1 MKIKYLSGNRLY
13 YAFLAGG
20 HAVIRD
26 QAYLNKINVFPVP
39 DADTGTNLASTM
51 RFIAARAKAFHSPKS
66 TLDSIADAAISG
78 ARGNSGLI
86 FAQFLYGLAQEI
98 RNDLRISTKAF
109 GESVRRSVT
118 YARTAVVHPV
128 EGTMIT
134 LIHDWAEAVYRERQ
148 KMSDFSELLSHS
160 LHIAQASLKE
170 TPKKLAVLRRAG
182 VVDAGAKGFVDFLE
196 GVVHFIKRGNI
207 KRLLTER
214 AATAETPPVVH
225 AHRSDIRRRY
235 CSEALMTGTHLDVE
249 GIRKVVASFG
259 ESAIV
264 AGSEEKARIHVHTDA
279 PADLFYRLK
288 DFGAIAE
295 IKADDMIRQ
304 YEASHRPKSKIAL
317 VVDSAC
323 DLPPA
328 FFDEHQIHIIPF
340 QLTFGDSLFLDKVT
354 ITPDQFYTLLQ
365 TSPHH
370 PQSSQPSPA
379 SVQSLFAFLASHY
392 ESVIAVTISSGLT
405 GMYGLC
411 LKAAES
417 LPGTKISVIDSKHLS
432 VTHGLIMERVVES
445 LRKGMSHDEIERSAQ
460 GWIAKTKLLVDI
472 ATLKYLVRGGRVSP
486 LKGLVAGLLNLKPI
500 ISLDAEGKAVAEG
513 KSFSRRN
520 NMKKILG
527 MVREFVA
534 AGKVHSFAIVH
545 ALNPERAA
553 RYAEAMAGIIG
564 KGPDFVMDVSPAIG
578 VHNGIGVVGIA
589 LMHE

>member
-1 MKIKYLSGNRLY
+1 MKIRYLSGNRLY

-20 HAVIRD
+20 DAVIRD

-78 ARGNSGLI
+78 ARGNSGII
-86 FAQFLYGLAQEI
+86 FAQFLYGIAQEI
-98 RNDLRISTKAF
+98 KNDLRISTKAF
-109 GESVRRSVT
+109 GESVRHAVR
-118 YARTAVVHPV
+118 YARSAIVHPV
-128 EGTMIT
+128 DGTMIT

-148 KMSDFSELLSHS
+148 KTSDFAELLSHS
-160 LHIAQASLKE
+160 LQIAQKSLKE
-170 TPKKLAVLRRAG
+170 TPKKLAVLRKAG

-207 KRLLTER
+207 KLLLTDR
-214 AATAETPPVVH
+214 SGATEALPVVR
-225 AHRSDIRRRY
+225 AHKSDIRKRY
-235 CSEALMTGTHLDVE
+235 CSEALMTGTGLDVDA
-249 GIRKVVASFG
+249 IRKVVSSFG
-259 ESAIV
+259 ESAIA
-264 AGSEEKARIHVHTDA
+264 AGSGEKARIHVHTDV
-279 PADLFYRLK
+279 PADLFFRLK
-288 DFGAIAE
+288 DFGTIAE

-323 DLPPA
+323 DLPRA

-340 QLTFGDSLFLDKVT
+340 QLTFGDTLFLDKVT
-354 ITPDQFYTLLQ
+354 ITPEQFYSLLQ

-405 GMYGLC
+405 GMYSLC

-417 LPGTKISVIDSKHLS
+417 LPGAKISVIDSKHLAVS
-432 VTHGLIMERVVES
+432 HGLILARIVDAVH
-445 LRKGMSHDEIERSAQ
+445 KGMSHDEIVASA
-460 GWIAKTKLLVDI
+460 GDWIAKTKLLVDI
-472 ATLKYLVRGGRVSP
+472 ATLKYMVRGGRVSP

-500 ISLDAEGKAVAEG
+500 ISLDAEGKAVADG
-513 KSFSRRN
+513 KSFSRRS

-527 MVREFVA
+527 MVREFA
-534 AGKVHSFAIVH
+534 GAGKVRGYAIVH
-545 ALNPERAA
+545 ARNPERAA
-553 RYAEAMAGIIG
+553 LYAEAMAGIIG
-564 KGPDFVMDVSPAIG
+564 AKPDFVMDLSPVIG

-589 LMHE
+589 LVHE

>member
-20 HAVIRD
+20 DAVIRD

-39 DADTGTNLASTM
+39 DADTGTNLASTI
-51 RFIAARAKAFHSPKS
+51 RFIAARAKASRSPKS

-78 ARGNSGLI
+78 ARGNSGII
-86 FAQFLYGLAQEI
+86 FAQFLYGIAQEI

-109 GESVRRSVT
+109 GESVRRAVR
-118 YARTAVVHPV
+118 YARSAIVHPV
-128 EGTMIT
+128 DGTMIT

-148 KMSDFSELLSHS
+148 KTSDFAELLSHS
-160 LHIAQASLKE
+160 LQIAQESLKE
-170 TPKKLAVLRRAG
+170 TPKKLAVLRKAG

-207 KRLLTER
+207 KHLLTDRSE
-214 AATAETPPVVH
+214 ATEAPPVVH
-225 AHRSDIRRRY
+225 AHKSDIRKRY
-235 CSEALMTGTHLDVE
+235 CSEALMTGTGLDVE
-249 GIRKVVASFG
+249 AIRKVVSSFG

-264 AGSEEKARIHVHTDA
+264 AGSGQKARIHVHTDA
-279 PADLFYRLK
+279 PADLFFRLK
-288 DFGAIAE
+288 DFGTIAE

-323 DLPPA
+323 DVPRA

-340 QLTFGDSLFLDKVT
+340 HMTFGDTLFLDKVT
-354 ITPDQFYTLLQ
+354 ITPEQFYSLLQ
-365 TSPHH
+365 SSPHH
-370 PQSSQPSPA
+370 PKSSQPSPA

-392 ESVIAVTISSGLT
+392 ESIIAVTISSGLT
-405 GMYGLC
+405 GMYSLC

-417 LPGTKISVIDSKHLS
+417 IPGTKISVIDSKHLS
-432 VTHGLIMERVVES
+432 VTHGLILARVVDG
-445 LRKGMSHDEIERSAQ
+445 LRKGMSHDEIVVSA
-460 GWIAKTKLLVDI
+460 GDWIAKTKLLVDI
-472 ATLKYLVRGGRVSP
+472 ATLKYMVRGGRVSP

-500 ISLDAEGKAVAEG
+500 ISLDAQGKAVASG

-527 MVREFVA
+527 MVREYA
-534 AGKVHSFAIVH
+534 GAGKIRSCAIVH
-545 ALNPERAA
+545 ARNPERAA

-564 KGPDFVMDVSPAIG
+564 AKPDYVMDISPVIG

>member
-1 MKIKYLSGNRLY
+1 MKIRYLSGNRLY

-20 HAVIRD
+20 EAVIRD

-78 ARGNSGLI
+78 ARGNSGII
-86 FAQFLYGLAQEI
+86 FAQFLYGIAQEI
-98 RNDLRISTKAF
+98 KNDLRISTKAF
-109 GESVRRSVT
+109 GESVRHAVR
-118 YARTAVVHPV
+118 YARSAIVHPV
-128 EGTMIT
+128 DGTMIT

-148 KMSDFSELLSHS
+148 KMSDFAELLSHS
-160 LHIAQASLKE
+160 LQIAQESLKE
-170 TPKKLAVLRRAG
+170 TPKKLAVLRKAG

-207 KRLLTER
+207 KHLLTSRSGTTE
-214 AATAETPPVVH
+214 APPVVH
-225 AHRSDIRRRY
+225 AHKSAIRKRY
-235 CSEALMTGTHLDVE
+235 CSEALMTGTGLDVDA
-249 GIRKVVASFG
+249 IRKVVSSFG

-264 AGSEEKARIHVHTDA
+264 AGSGEKARIHVHTDA
-279 PADLFYRLK
+279 PADLFFRLK
-288 DFGAIAE
+288 DFGTIAE

-323 DLPPA
+323 DLPRA

-340 QLTFGDSLFLDKVT
+340 QLTFGDTLFLDKVT
-354 ITPDQFYTLLQ
+354 ITPEQFYSLLQ
-365 TSPHH
+365 SSPHH

-405 GMYGLC
+405 GMYSLC

-432 VTHGLIMERVVES
+432 VTHGLILARIVDG
-445 LRKGMSHDEIERSAQ
+445 LRKGMSHDEIVASA
-460 GWIAKTKLLVDI
+460 GDWIAKTKLLVDI
-472 ATLKYLVRGGRVSP
+472 ATLKYMVRGGRVSP
-486 LKGLVAGLLNLKPI
+486 LKGLIAGLLNLKPI
-500 ISLDAEGKAVAEG
+500 ISLDADGKAVADG
-513 KSFSRRN
+513 KSFSRRS

-527 MVREFVA
+527 MVREFA
-534 AGKVHSFAIVH
+534 GAGKVRGYAIVH
-545 ALNPERAA
+545 ARNPERAA
-553 RYAEAMAGIIG
+553 LYAEAMAGIIG
-564 KGPDFVMDVSPAIG
+564 AKPDFVMDLSPVIG

-589 LMHE
+589 LVHE

>member
-20 HAVIRD
+20 DAVIQD

-51 RFIAARAKAFHSPKS
+51 RFIAERARAFHSPKS

-78 ARGNSGLI
+78 ARGNSGII
-86 FAQFLYGLAQEI
+86 FAQFLYGIAQEF
-98 RNDLRISTKAF
+98 RHDLRISTRAF
-109 GESVRRSVT
+109 GESVRRAVA
-118 YARTAVVHPV
+118 YARRAVVQPV
-128 EGTMIT
+128 DGTMIT

-148 KMSDFSELLSHS
+148 KMSDFAELLSHS
-160 LHIAQASLKE
+160 LHIARESLRE
-170 TPKKLAVLRRAG
+170 TPRKLPALRRAG

-196 GVVHFIKRGNI
+196 GVVHFIGRGSL
-207 KRLLTER
+207 KQLRTVR
-214 AATAETPPVVH
+214 AATAEAVPAVKIH
-225 AHRSDIRRRY
+225 KGDIRRRY
-235 CSEALMTGTHLDVE
+235 CAEALLTGSALDVE
-249 GIRKVVASFG
+249 RIREVVGSYG
-259 ESAIV
+259 DSAIV
-264 AGSEEKARIHVHTDA
+264 AGSERKARVHVHTDA
-279 PADLFYRLK
+279 PADLFFRLK

-295 IKADDMIRQ
+295 IKADDMVRQ
-304 YEASHRPKSKIAL
+304 YEAGHRPKSKIAL

-323 DLPPA
+323 DLPRA
-328 FFDEHQIHIIPF
+328 FFDEHQIHLIPF

-365 TSPHH
+365 TSPYH

-392 ESVIAVTISSGLT
+392 ESIIAVTISSGLT

-417 LPGTKISVIDSKHLS
+417 LPGARISVIDSKHLS
-432 VTHGLIMERVVES
+432 VSHGLIMERLVES
-445 LRKGMSHDEIERSAQ
+445 LGKGMNHDEIVRSARD
-460 GWIAKTKLLVDI
+460 WIAKTKLLVDI

-486 LKGLVAGLLNLKPI
+486 LKGLIAGLLNLKPI
-500 ISLDAEGKAVAEG
+500 ISLSEDGQAVAYG
-513 KSFSRRN
+513 KSFSRRR
-520 NMKKILG
+520 NMKKILAT
-527 MVREFVA
+527 VRDFAE
-534 AGKVHSFAIVH
+534 AGKVRSFAIVH

-553 RYAEAMAGIIG
+553 RYAEEMTGIIG
-564 KGPDFVMDVSPAIG
+564 QGPDFIMDVSPAIG